1 MDETAPADADRA
13 HVRRLTDPEGRQWV
27 VREKVMSY
35 DRRSSRV
42 LVFEHP
48 EVIRVVR
55 VYPGDWYMLPVAEL
69 IKVSEHV

>member
-1 MDETAPADADRA
+1 MDELTADADRA
-13 HVRRLTDPEGRQWV
+13 HVRRITDPQGRQWV

-42 LVFEHP
+42 LVFETQ

-55 VYPGDWYMLPVAEL
+55 VYPGDWYMLAVEEL
-69 IKVSEHV
+69 LEVSEHV